1 MKVIRGPA
9 PVSVSEQVVVYLSLD
24 EADRLRRFLQWTID
38 GIEAATPYSD
48 LWELHR
54 RMNEALENRYA

>member
-1 MKVIRGPA
+1 MKVRRETE
-9 PVSVSEQVVVYLSLD
+9 PVRVPEQVVVYLSLD

-38 GIEAATPYSD
+38 GIESATTYSD

-54 RMNEALENRYA
+54 RIKEALENRYA

>member
-1 MKVIRGPA
+1 MKVRRETE
-9 PVSVSEQVVVYLSLD
+9 PVRVPEQVVVYLSLD

-38 GIEAATPYSD
+38 GIESATPYSD

-54 RMNEALENRYA
+54 RIKEALENRYA